1 MAIPGTVAGYGAID
15 VLGGYLP
22 CPMLYKCV
30 VEALNLFCGVD
41 VPIE

>member
-1 MAIPGTVAGYGAID
+1 MPVPDVLRWSAAFD

-22 CPMLYKCV
+22 CPLLYKRV
-30 VEALNLFCGVD
+30 IRAIDLFCGVD